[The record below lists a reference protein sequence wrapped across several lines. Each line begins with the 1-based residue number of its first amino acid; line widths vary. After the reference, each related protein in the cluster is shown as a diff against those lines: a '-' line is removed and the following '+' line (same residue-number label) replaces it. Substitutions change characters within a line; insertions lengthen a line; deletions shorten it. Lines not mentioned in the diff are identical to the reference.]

1 MVVRLSAALCG
12 VAMIFALSFAM
23 AKAATTHA
31 DRSSAK
37 KSEKKFEKKSE
48 KKSESHKAAN
58 KESAKAAPLPA
69 PKPKPVPKPVPK
81 PALDANGAVAN
92 PLAGHVF
99 VSRRAPFLCSPRPL
113 TFVERFQPAQ
123 LIISTAIIKKTDAEE
138 LGIGIIGTASMY
150 NPYRPGYKEGGIETA
165 SGELYDPAAWTA
177 AIQTDLRGDFGGV
190 QYGRDYKPAYA
201 LVESGDKRIVVKIND
216 VGPLTPGRV
225 IDLNQQAMHYFDP
238 SLARGLV
245 SDIQV
250 TPLPGE
256 GWVPGPVE
264 RDMQVLSAKS
274 ADARY

>member
-12 VAMIFALSFAM
+12 VAMIFALSVAM
-23 AKAATTHA
+23 AKTSSTHA
-31 DRSSAK
+31 EKSSSK
-37 KSEKKFEKKSE
+37 KSANGKSAHEK
-48 KKSESHKAAN
+48 
-58 KESAKAAPLPA
+58 SAKAAPLPPA
-69 PKPKPVPKPVPK
+69 K

-92 PLAGHVF
+92 PLARHVF

-123 LIISTAIIKKTDAEE
+123 LIISTAIIKETDAEE

-264 RDMQVLSAKS
+264 RDLQVLSAKS
-274 ADARY
+274 ADARYQ